1 MDAALVAQLATR
13 FTQLFGWD
21 DSDTGPTEPTLT
33 EFEDGSRAIVLP
45 RDQMW
50 EPYRSFR
57 LIEAAAVGTTLVI
70 TFHWGDG
77 DEMVFLLPID
87 VRPFVF
93 EDNIDVD
100 SFLHRHLESTL
111 GEAREDWEAARSTPI
126 SPGLTVVR
134 SNWAQ

>member
-1 MDAALVAQLATR
+1 MDRDQVAELAQR
-13 FTQLFGWD
+13 FTQLFAWD
-21 DSDTGPTEPTLT
+21 ILDNELTEPTVVELDNGFT
-33 EFEDGSRAIVLP
+33 AMALP
-45 RDQMW
+45 REQMW

-70 TFHWGDG
+70 TFHWGD
-77 DEMVFLLPID
+77 DAEMVFLLPID

-93 EDNIDVD
+93 EDDIDVD
-100 SFLHRHLESTL
+100 TFLHRHLESTL
-111 GEAREDWEAARSTPI
+111 GSPREDWEAARTTPL